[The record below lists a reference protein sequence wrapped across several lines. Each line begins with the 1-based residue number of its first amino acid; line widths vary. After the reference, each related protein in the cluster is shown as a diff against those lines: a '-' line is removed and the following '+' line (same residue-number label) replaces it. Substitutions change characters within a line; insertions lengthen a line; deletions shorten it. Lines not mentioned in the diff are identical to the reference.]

1 MSNFEMTGKAT
12 VDFEQPNTG
21 IVSAVCINVID
32 GRYVKNTYMGQD
44 KGWCRKI
51 WILWEIGQRIKNG
64 QQAGQHMVISK
75 EYTFAVGEKAN
86 LRKDLEGWRGKK
98 FEERKNADGTISL
111 LTEKKQDGKIVKIPF
126 AVDMLINANCLL
138 YLEDVG
144 KTKSFIKPTKI
155 MKFEGNNHVVV
166 NREMPPNYIPD
177 WLQKIIQERPITTL
191 ELNNQSQVNNVSKN
205 NSNDINEDSGFGEE
219 DIPF

>member
-12 VDFEQPNTG
+12 TDFEQPNVG

-32 GRYVKNTYMGQD
+32 GRYTKNTYMGQD
-44 KGWCRKI
+44 KGYQRKI
-51 WILWEIGQRIKNG
+51 WILWEIEQRIKQG
-64 QQAGQHMVISK
+64 QFTGQHMIITK

-126 AVDMLINANCLL
+126 AVDMLIGANCLL
-138 YLEDVG
+138 YLENVG
-144 KTKSFIKPTKI
+144 KTKDFIKPTKI
-155 MKFEGNNHVVV
+155 MKFEGNNHLVV

-177 WLQKIIQERPITTL
+177 WLQKLIQERPITNPD
-191 ELNNQSQVNNVSKN
+191 LNNQGNNNVSQNANVN
-205 NSNDINEDSGFGEE
+205 NAIDTIDEE

>member
-1 MSNFEMTGKAT
+1 MDNFEMTGKAT
-12 VDFEQPNTG
+12 SNYEQPNTG

-44 KGWCRKI
+44 KGWVRKI
-51 WILWEIGQRIKNG
+51 WILWEIEQRITQG
-64 QQAGQHMVISK
+64 EQAGQHMVIAK

-86 LRKDLEGWRGKK
+86 LRKDLEGWRGRK

-138 YLEDVG
+138 YLENVG
-144 KTKSFIKPTKI
+144 KTKDFITPTKI
-155 MKFEGNNHVVV
+155 MKFEGNNHLVV
-166 NREMPPNYIPD
+166 NREITPNYIPN
-177 WLQKIIQERPITTL
+177 WLLEKIQERPMQNPA
-191 ELNNQSQVNNVSKN
+191 LNNQSNNNVSQNTNVN
-205 NSNDINEDSGFGEE
+205 NTVDTMDEE

>member
-12 VDFEQPNTG
+12 GDFEQPNTG
-21 IVSAVCINVID
+21 IVSAVCINVVD
-32 GRYVKNTYMGQD
+32 GRYTKNTYMGQD
-44 KGWCRKI
+44 KGWVRKI
-51 WILWEIGQRIKNG
+51 WILWEIEQRITKG
-64 QQAGQHMVISK
+64 LLAGQHMVISK

-126 AVDMLINANCLL
+126 AVDLLINANCLL

-155 MKFEGNNHVVV
+155 MRFEGNNHIAVK
-166 NREMPPNYIPD
+166 REITPNYVPD
-177 WLQKIIQERPITTL
+177 WLQKIIQERPITNP
-191 ELNNQSQVNNVSKN
+191 ELNNQGNNNVSQNANVN
-205 NSNDINEDSGFGEE
+205 NAVDTIEE
-219 DIPF
+219 EEIPF

>member
-12 VDFEQPNTG
+12 SDFELPNTG
-21 IVSAVCINVID
+21 IVSAVCINVVD
-32 GRYVKNTYMGQD
+32 GRYTKNTYMGQD
-44 KGWCRKI
+44 KGWARKI
-51 WILWEIGQRIKNG
+51 WILWEIEQRITKG
-64 QQAGQHMVISK
+64 QFAGQHMVISK

-86 LRKDLEGWRGKK
+86 LRKDVEGWRGKK

-111 LTEKKQDGKIVKIPF
+111 LTEKKQNGKIVKIPF

-155 MKFEGNNHVVV
+155 MRFEGNNHIAVK
-166 NREMPPNYIPD
+166 REITPNYVPD
-177 WLQKIIQERPITTL
+177 WLQKIIQERPITNPD
-191 ELNNQSQVNNVSKN
+191 LNNQGNNNVSQNANVN
-205 NSNDINEDSGFGEE
+205 NAIDTIEE
-219 DIPF
+219 EEIPF